1 MKVLA
6 IALQCLLLSPTTGVA
21 AAAASPAAVNA
32 RATTSQVERSFVGT
46 GSASGYTDQL
56 VRFMLHLF
64 DNRKE
69 YLVDVHRNQ
78 MEMYNDTDSRNFQ
91 QKPKRCGNNRPQLRS
106 YIRRSISKIEPAR
119 DGSPHNS
126 PFKID
131 GDGALNYSVIRDY
144 MYTKFNVVEVD
155 HDSAV
160 TYLRAIDK
168 GEDVSRMQT
177 TADGKVRLQIYQSGS
192 QFSAIRSAIGYVYKS
207 ARVSQPEE
215 MTKELGLFI
224 KGMSRVIAAAKNH
237 LGLKIIEGKDAMT
250 FEAYELLAKTLFY
263 SK

>member
-91 QKPKRCGNNRPQLRS
+91 QKP
-106 YIRRSISKIEPAR
+106 
-119 DGSPHNS
+119 
-126 PFKID
+126 
-131 GDGALNYSVIRDY
+131 
-144 MYTKFNVVEVD
+144 T
-155 HDSAV
+155 
-160 TYLRAIDK
+160 
-168 GEDVSRMQT
+168 
-177 TADGKVRLQIYQSGS
+177 
-192 QFSAIRSAIGYVYKS
+192 
-207 ARVSQPEE
+207 
-215 MTKELGLFI
+215 
-224 KGMSRVIAAAKNH
+224 
-237 LGLKIIEGKDAMT
+237 
-250 FEAYELLAKTLFY
+250 
-263 SK
+263 